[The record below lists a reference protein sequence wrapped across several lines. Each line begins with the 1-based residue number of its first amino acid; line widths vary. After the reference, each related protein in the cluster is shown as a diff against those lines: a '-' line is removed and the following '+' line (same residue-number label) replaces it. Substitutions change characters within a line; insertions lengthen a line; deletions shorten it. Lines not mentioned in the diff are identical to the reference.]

1 MFVRV
6 IFMFVAGLVMAMFVL
21 VSDTRAQAQQNS
33 SVNPATPPTYPETAT
48 GLEKLAEDI
57 FRAAKKN
64 DTAIYSGLISSLA
77 RPVPDEWFQDNFGDE
92 GDSMLKEYPKAG
104 PRLAADLHAFFL
116 KMRNEKFTQPTAQKH
131 EASCDDNS
139 GELIYPVMVMRQHPV
154 PLYEVRFHQGDKFYR
169 LWALAYV
176 DGGFR
181 YVGDLHPPEYF
192 PAKSAK
198 RSSQENNRNDSSEEP
213 ERRLRIGGTVV
224 AAKIIRRVQ
233 PEYPDAARREHL
245 QGTVKLHAVI
255 AKDGTIRML
264 RVLTG
269 YCSLAEAAMKAVRQW
284 RYSPTLLEGNPVEVD
299 TTIEVIFQMRN

>member
-1 MFVRV
+1 
-6 IFMFVAGLVMAMFVL
+6 
-21 VSDTRAQAQQNS
+21 
-33 SVNPATPPTYPETAT
+33 
-48 GLEKLAEDI
+48 
-57 FRAAKKN
+57 
-64 DTAIYSGLISSLA
+64 
-77 RPVPDEWFQDNFGDE
+77 
-92 GDSMLKEYPKAG
+92 
-104 PRLAADLHAFFL
+104 
-116 KMRNEKFTQPTAQKH
+116 
-131 EASCDDNS
+131 
-139 GELIYPVMVMRQHPV
+139 MVMRQHPV
-154 PLYEVRFHQGDKFYR
+154 PLYEVRFHQGGRFYR

-198 RSSQENNRNDSSEEP
+198 RSSEENNRNDSSEEP

-255 AKDGTIRML
+255 GKDGTIRML

-284 RYSPTLLEGNPVEVD
+284 RYSPTLLEDNPVEVD